1 MSTLEEEL
9 HAALAIH
16 VPSEERRI
24 QIHALLAPL
33 KYKSYATYPYYA
45 HCIRVG
51 LLSLKIA
58 RFTGNNE
65 AEISVAGLLH
75 DVGKALVD
83 HRVLLRALGLE
94 GAGPFTTED
103 MEEMKKH
110 PMLGFQL
117 LQGSF
122 DTTAEII
129 VRHHSF
135 QKNPYPDNPPY
146 IGSHTGT
153 VEDSI
158 EQDARLVAL
167 ADVYDALHRP
177 NGMFDG
183 HGGLTGGEIQRK
195 MFGLNPDQAVL
206 VGELYQAGIFK
217 TSGETHT

>member
-135 QKNPYPDNPPY
+135 QKKSVSRQPPVHRQPHGDGRGLDRARCEVGR
-146 IGSHTGT
+146 ISRCLRCLASSKRDVRWTWGINRRGNTEEDVWIESRPGSACGRIISSRH
-153 VEDSI
+153 
-158 EQDARLVAL
+158 
-167 ADVYDALHRP
+167 
-177 NGMFDG
+177 F
-183 HGGLTGGEIQRK
+183 
-195 MFGLNPDQAVL
+195 
-206 VGELYQAGIFK
+206 
-217 TSGETHT
+217 